1 MYIDTPK
8 NPEQFFTPPTPIERS
23 ISEIGAEKNLD
34 KKATAKKMAS
44 RALSDA
50 NIAKPNEV
58 MSKSNIEDMNND
70 ELANALVNEYKEK
83 GGVEI
88 LFPDSSAEITNL
100 GGDDSPNRNIAV
112 VCKEN
117 SFPVLLEFR
126 KPSFNDFD
134 MDIAVEA
141 QSYTDPKIGKEQL
154 KKIIKKH
161 KSQGYIITKAN
172 IGMPI
177 KNNDKN
183 INKIYGHLAS
193 ELAEIV
199 ETSKHVE
206 GMHVEVTEYDVA
218 QINKKGGVVFATE
231 IDEGGHFT
239 SAKMNDEVIPSSFA
253 YTHKFT

>member
-8 NPEQFFTPPTPIERS
+8 TPDQYLTPPTTIERL
-23 ISEIGAEKNLD
+23 ITEMGEKSLA
-34 KKATAKKMAS
+34 KKATVKKMAS
-44 RALSDA
+44 RALSGS
-50 NIAKPNEV
+50 NITKPNEN
-58 MSKSNIEDMNND
+58 MSEAEIENMKND
-70 ELANALVNEYKEK
+70 KLANTLVNKYKKK

-88 LFPDSSAEITNL
+88 LFPNSTAEITNL
-100 GGDDSPNRNIAV
+100 GGDDNPNRNMAI

-126 KPSFNDFD
+126 KPNFSDFYI
-134 MDIAVEA
+134 DIAVEG

-154 KKIIKKH
+154 KKIIEKH
-161 KSQGYIITKAN
+161 KNDGYIITKAN
-172 IGMPI
+172 IGMPA
-177 KNNDKN
+177 KNDDKN
-183 INKIYGHLAS
+183 INTIYGHLAS

-199 ETSKHVE
+199 ETSKHVD

-253 YTHKFT
+253 YTHKFA